1 MGDRGGCDVEVP
13 RPYGSAGLAPV
24 GDPGVAR
31 ASFAELQARLAR
43 AYLSGNGAEV
53 ERVLGLVA
61 EANYV
66 LPPKTDRAA

>member
-1 MGDRGGCDVEVP
+1 MGDRGTVQMDAE
-13 RPYGSAGLAPV
+13 PV
-24 GDPGVAR
+24 AYATDGR
-31 ASFAELQARLAR
+31 STSFVELQARLAR

-53 ERVLGLVA
+53 ERVLALVS